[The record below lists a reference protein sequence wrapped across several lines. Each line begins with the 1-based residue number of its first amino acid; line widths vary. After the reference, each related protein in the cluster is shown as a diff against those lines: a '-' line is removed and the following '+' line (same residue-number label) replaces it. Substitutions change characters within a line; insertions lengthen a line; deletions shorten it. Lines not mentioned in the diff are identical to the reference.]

1 VPLFQVKKSTNLK
14 NDMDELVR
22 SNKLQF
28 EKSNYFIQIY
38 KQDNGYEY
46 IKIIQNIGNDVKS
59 SILINPNNLD
69 EIVDTLVRFRVEIAL
84 NQKIDDKYFIK
95 EEDKK
100 PIINTFLKGI
110 TIKDLSLQFQYK
122 EDVIRDLLVKNEIE
136 IIEGIEIKSNFYDKR
151 KFWKRK

>member
-1 VPLFQVKKSTNLK
+1 
-14 NDMDELVR
+14 MDELVR

-38 KQDNGYEY
+38 KQENGYEY

-69 EIVDTLVRFRVEIAL
+69 EIVDTLIRFRNEIAL

-95 EEDKK
+95 EEDKNAL
-100 PIINTFLKGI
+100 INTFLKGI
-110 TIKDLSLQFQYK
+110 TIKDLSLQFRYK
-122 EDVIRDLLVKNEIE
+122 EDAIRDLLIKNDIE
-136 IIEGIEIKSNFYDKR
+136 IIEGINMSAPKWKFRKKR
-151 KFWKRK
+151 

>member
-1 VPLFQVKKSTNLK
+1 
-14 NDMDELVR
+14 MDELVR

-38 KQDNGYEY
+38 KQENGYEY
-46 IKIIQNIGNDVKS
+46 IKIIQNIGNDVKN

-69 EIVDTLVRFRVEIAL
+69 EIIDTLSRFRDEIAL

-100 PIINTFLKGI
+100 AIINTFLKGI
-110 TIKDLSLQFQYK
+110 TIKDLSLQFRYK
-122 EDVIRDLLVKNEIE
+122 EDAIRELIVKNNIE
-136 IIEGIEIKSNFYDKR
+136 IIEGIKIIPNKWKFRR
-151 KFWKRK
+151 K

>member
-1 VPLFQVKKSTNLK
+1 
-14 NDMDELVR
+14 MDELVR

-38 KQDNGYEY
+38 KQENGYEY

-69 EIVDTLVRFRVEIAL
+69 EIVDTLIRFRNEIAL

-95 EEDKK
+95 EEDKNAL
-100 PIINTFLKGI
+100 INTFLKGI
-110 TIKDLSLQFQYK
+110 TIKDLSLQFRYK
-122 EDVIRDLLVKNEIE
+122 EDAIRDLLIKNDIE
-136 IIEGIEIKSNFYDKR
+136 ILEGVNMSAPKWKFRKKR
-151 KFWKRK
+151 

>member
-1 VPLFQVKKSTNLK
+1 
-14 NDMDELVR
+14 MDELVR
-22 SNKLQF
+22 SKKLQF

-38 KQDNGYEY
+38 KQKSGIEY

-69 EIVDTLVRFRVEIAL
+69 GIIATLIDFKEEIAL
-84 NQKIDDKYFIK
+84 NQKIEDNYFIK

-100 PIINTFLKGI
+100 AIINTFLKGI

-122 EDVIRDLLVKNEIE
+122 EDSIRDLLVKNEIE
-136 IIEGIEIKSNFYDKR
+136 IIEGINLNTNSQERR
-151 KFWKRK
+151 KFWRKK